1 MTPPL
6 SLTCVPLRADAAL
19 AFGGTYPT
27 FILFFTRGAAET
39 PRRGACPAGDVSTR
53 GGGAPHSSSTGPAS
67 RSGGVHLLCGT
78 RLGSRAGRR
87 GRGFTPAGNSAGDT

>member
-27 FILFFTRGAAET
+27 FILFLPRGAAET
-39 PRRGACPAGDVSTR
+39 PRRGARPASVSGR
-53 GGGAPHSSSTGPAS
+53 GGGAPHSSRTGPAS
-67 RSGGVHLLCGT
+67 RSGGVQRRVGT

-87 GRGFTPAGNSAGDT
+87 GRGFTPAGNSAGET